1 MKKIAVI
8 TASTGR
14 KELQKAIDS
23 VASQTHPCTHYIFFD
38 GIACPPSIQLH
49 QKVHSIELP
58 VKTGLNGIMNGAIC
72 AASAYLI
79 EEEYICWLDDDNW
92 FEENHIEF
100 LFKAIENK
108 EYAYSLRK
116 LINHDGS
123 FWDNDNFESI
133 GHHGNFIDL
142 NCYLMKK
149 TLATKIAP
157 LWFNTTG
164 ELMIGDRFIFNALK
178 ENNISWGASGKYTV
192 NYRLNPNRDLKS
204 FFENGNMKNKL
215 LHPNGFPWQFK

>member
-1 MKKIAVI
+1 MKKIAIV

-14 KELQKAIDS
+14 KELQKTIDS
-23 VASQTHPCTHYIFFD
+23 VINQTYKCTHYIFFD
-38 GIACPPSIQLH
+38 GVACPPDIQLH
-49 QKVHSIELP
+49 QNSYPIELP
-58 VKTGLNGIMNGAIC
+58 VKTGLNGVMNGAIC

-92 FEENHIEF
+92 FEENHIES
-100 LFKAIENK
+100 LVKAIGNND
-108 EYAYSLRK
+108 YAYSLRK

-123 FWDNDNFESI
+123 FWDYDNFESI

-164 ELMIGDRFIFNALK
+164 ELMIGDRFIFHELK
-178 ENNISWGASGKYTV
+178 QNNISWAATGEYTV
-192 NYRLNPNRDLKS
+192 NYRLNPNRDLKN

-215 LHPNGFPWQFK
+215 IYPQGFPWQLK